1 MNDRKLDKSI
11 IGLLILTL
19 IACPIIYYN
28 EQQFTLFLR
37 EILESPLLKY
47 IIWVLIFL
55 LYIIHYWKFRRTEHS
70 RNNIVLSTALPP
82 FMDNLFGAVTYG
94 VIITSTL
101 TLMKGLYI
109 QLAFGETHFK
119 DFSEFDIF
127 SLAIAL
133 FFLLWYSLTRIAEDI
148 QEIFWIEHT
157 GKVELNPPRDTP
169 KERTELK
176 EE

>member
-1 MNDRKLDKSI
+1 MNDRKLDKRI

-28 EQQFTLFLR
+28 EQQFTLVLK

-47 IIWVLIFL
+47 IIWMVIFS
-55 LYIIHYWKFRRTEHS
+55 LYIIHYWKFRRAES
-70 RNNIVLSTALPP
+70 SKSNIVLSTALPP
-82 FMDNLFGAVTYG
+82 FMDNFFGAVTYG
-94 VIITSTL
+94 IIITSTL

-148 QEIFWIEHT
+148 QEIFWLENT
-157 GKVELNPPRDTP
+157 GKVELKPPKDNSKR
-169 KERTELK
+169 KTELK
-176 EE
+176 EG